1 MTFQCCENNLL
12 CVSCIFSLCSRVK
25 LLLFIISLTVHR
37 KTNFLVNVYWDIKY
51 SDSDS
56 DKRNSPVKYMP
67 HLQME
72 WNPPKFKI
80 LGIWFTNDLKEYEV
94 LNFSEKFLE
103 IRALYKVWLKRQITP
118 LGRVAVLKSLIL
130 RLFTYG
136 CYCQTHQKNL

>member
-1 MTFQCCENNLL
+1 
-12 CVSCIFSLCSRVK
+12 
-25 LLLFIISLTVHR
+25 
-37 KTNFLVNVYWDIKY
+37 
-51 SDSDS
+51 
-56 DKRNSPVKYMP
+56 MP

-80 LGIWFTNDLKEYEV
+80 LGIWFTNDLKECEV

-130 RLFTYG
+130 SKIIHLRMLLPNPPDNFVNELQKTVFQFVWNRKQDWIAIRSIAKGGLGIPNIKTYINALKLIWIRKIK
-136 CYCQTHQKNL
+136 TSEHKHD